1 MRLKRAMGRSTR
13 HRAISGLV
21 YACSALIGML
31 HASPAEARDGRLLAT
46 GGATQFE
53 GAAGGG
59 LVPWA
64 VIAGYGTREQHGG
77 TAFATRV
84 DTGDYTLDSH
94 GVAYGFGNRLEV
106 SLARQ
111 RLGLGTLQRRLTLP
125 VAAFGLDVFSAKL
138 RVAGDLLYTAMPQ
151 ISVGVQ
157 HKRHLDFAIPAAIGA
172 RSDRGTDVYVAASKL
187 WLGAAGGYNLLLNA
201 TARSTRANQAGLL
214 GFGGDRR
221 HGRSLVLEGSAVVL
235 LDPRWAVGVE
245 YRQKPDNLGFA
256 REDHWRD
263 LFVAWF
269 PNKRVAVVA
278 AWTDLGAI
286 ATLENQRGG
295 YLSLQLGY

>member
-1 MRLKRAMGRSTR
+1 MMPGP
-13 HRAISGLV
+13 HR
-21 YACSALIGML
+21 
-31 HASPAEARDGRLLAT
+31 
-46 GGATQFE
+46 
-53 GAAGGG
+53 
-59 LVPWA
+59 
-64 VIAGYGTREQHGG
+64 TREQHGG

-125 VAAFGLDVFSAKL
+125 VGAFGVDVFSAKL

-201 TARSTRANQAGLL
+201 TARSTRANQAGNHRQRYH
-214 GFGGDRR
+214 GTKHGDFAMRKVNHR
-221 HGRSLVLEGSAVVL
+221 QDAIDHG
-235 LDPRWAVGVE
+235 
-245 YRQKPDNLGFA
+245 
-256 REDHWRD
+256 
-263 LFVAWF
+263 
-269 PNKRVAVVA
+269 
-278 AWTDLGAI
+278 I
-286 ATLENQRGG
+286 A
-295 YLSLQLGY
+295 